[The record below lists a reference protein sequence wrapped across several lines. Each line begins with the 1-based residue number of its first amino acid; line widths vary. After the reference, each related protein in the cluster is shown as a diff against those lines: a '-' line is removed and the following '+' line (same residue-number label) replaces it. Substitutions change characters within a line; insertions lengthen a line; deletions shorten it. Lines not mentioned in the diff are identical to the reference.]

1 MTLVWISKPVVEAIS
16 LSAIYYCICPF
27 LCSCRSFNPSLCR
40 LWPFLLSYVTREFTR
55 RRRRRQRERQ
65 NINGFRLAKQQLC
78 TCITLFCTFLCR
90 RYTTTTF
97 TFCRGREHK
106 KAIFFFFSW
115 TLMQFFGIHLQKH
128 FSSIQWRIKGDGISV
143 IKFEAAQ
150 IHYLSDFFV
159 PIAVVL
165 A

>member
-1 MTLVWISKPVVEAIS
+1 MTLVWFSKPVVEAIS
-16 LSAIYYCICPF
+16 LSVFYSCICPF
-27 LCSCRSFNPSLCR
+27 LCSCRNFNSSLCH

-55 RRRRRQRERQ
+55 RQRERQ
-65 NINGFRLAKQQLC
+65 NINRFRSWLAKQQLC

-106 KAIFFFFSW
+106 KTTFFFFSW
-115 TLMQFFGIHLQKH
+115 TLMQFFGIQPQNN
-128 FSSIQWRIKGDGISV
+128 FSNIHWGIKRDGISA

-150 IHYLSDFFV
+150 IHLLRPGSD
-159 PIAVVL
+159 AVL
-165 A
+165 FMSRT